1 MIFMTRFY
9 FLTNCFLTNCGSI
22 WNYDELQG
30 VFFLGVQSNLVGL
43 TSLLND
49 IQASLND
56 VSAKVTN
63 LETSL
68 SQTNQNVEANK

>member
-9 FLTNCFLTNCGSI
+9 FLTNCGSI

-30 VFFLGVQSNLVGL
+30 AFFLGVQSNLVGL

-49 IQASLND
+49 IQASLN
-56 VSAKVTN
+56 N

-68 SQTNQNVEANK
+68 TQTNQNVEANK